1 VGIYLQGIDMTEKQ
15 LNTLVNSI
23 LDDGPLEVEI
33 REPNM
38 LHSYNQL
45 FVRKDGQ
52 LVGFFIY
59 RIGSEFYFDKD
70 FIESNGVVKM
80 LEWDDMYKVVKGVFK
95 KMVSMLGTRI
105 PKKVYPQDLV
115 FQGKVGNGEYWF
127 T

>member
-1 VGIYLQGIDMTEKQ
+1 MTDRQ
-15 LNTLVNSI
+15 INTLVNSI

-38 LHSYNQL
+38 LHGHYQL
-45 FVRKDGQ
+45 FVRKDGM

-59 RIGSEFYFDKD
+59 RIGSEFYFEKD

-105 PKKVYPQDLV
+105 PKKVYPQDLT

>member
-1 VGIYLQGIDMTEKQ
+1 MTERQ

-38 LHSYNQL
+38 LHGYNQL
-45 FVRKDGQ
+45 FVRKDGM
-52 LVGFFIY
+52 LIGFFTY
-59 RIGSEFYFDKD
+59 RIGSEFYFEKD
-70 FIESNGVVKM
+70 FIEANGVVNM
-80 LEWDDMYKVVKGVFK
+80 LEWTDMFKVVKGVFK

-105 PKKVYPQDLV
+105 PKKVYPQDLT
-115 FQGKVGNGEYWF
+115 FQGKVGGGEYWF